1 MITVELLKTELA
13 NVEQH
18 HQQAMRTQLACEGG
32 IQVLRNLIA
41 KGEELALAAGC
52 DTHPEFAPE
61 LQPEPAA
68 E

>member
-1 MITVELLKTELA
+1 MITLELLKTELA

-41 KGEELALAAGC
+41 KAEAPPVAEEPS
-52 DTHPEFAPE
+52 PEP
-61 LQPEPAA
+61 QPEPVT